1 MRESHEEL
9 QCNAAGWVMT
19 ARMRSVAI
27 AGLIGMG
34 AVALAVAIAVC
45 AVSFH
50 ITRSA
55 SPHLYEDLASLPH
68 RDVGL
73 VLGTSR
79 FSTDGLNEFYTARIE
94 AAAALYHDRKINHII
109 VSGSNPSRYYNE
121 PVVMK
126 RDLVEL
132 DVPETCITEDRG
144 GLRTLDSIVR
154 ADRVMGQK
162 SFTVVSQRFHAE
174 RAVYIGRHFGLDV
187 TAFCAK
193 DPVGLSH
200 YGAYL
205 REYGARFKAM
215 LDLTVLDTQP
225 TYLGKPIEIRLQ
237 PHRDQV
243 LRTD

>member
-1 MRESHEEL
+1 
-9 QCNAAGWVMT
+9 MT
-19 ARMRSVAI
+19 TRIRRVAV
-27 AGLIGMG
+27 AGLIAAGLVALTV
-34 AVALAVAIAVC
+34 AVAVW
-45 AVSFH
+45 AVSSH
-50 ITRSA
+50 IERTASA
-55 SPHLYEDLASLPH
+55 HLYEDLASLP
-68 RDVGL
+68 RREVGL

-94 AAAALYHDRKINHII
+94 AAAALYHDRKIDHII

-132 DVPETCITEDRG
+132 DVPEACITEDRG

-154 ADRVMGQK
+154 ADKVMGQQ
-162 SFTVVSQRFHAE
+162 SFTVVSQRFHAA

-187 TAFCAK
+187 SAFCAK
-193 DPVGLSH
+193 DPVGPSH

-205 REYGARFKAM
+205 REYGARFKAI

-225 TYLGKPIEIRLQ
+225 KYLGKPIEIELQ

-243 LRTD
+243 LNAD

>member
-1 MRESHEEL
+1 
-9 QCNAAGWVMT
+9 MT
-19 ARMRSVAI
+19 TRMRRVAI
-27 AGLIGMG
+27 AGLIGLG
-34 AVALAVAIAVC
+34 FAALSVAIAVY
-45 AVSFH
+45 AVSSH
-50 ITRSA
+50 IERAASA
-55 SPHLYEDLASLPH
+55 HLYEDLASLPR

-94 AAAALYHDRKINHII
+94 AAAALYHDGKIDHLI

-132 DVPETCITEDRG
+132 GVPEACITEDRG
-144 GLRTLDSIVR
+144 GLRTLDSVVR
-154 ADRVMGQK
+154 ADKVMGQK
-162 SFTVVSQRFHAE
+162 SFTVVSQRFHAA

-193 DPVGLSH
+193 DPVSLSH

-205 REYGARFKAM
+205 REYGARFKAI

-225 TYLGKPIEIRLQ
+225 TYLGKPIEIQLQ

-243 LRTD
+243 LRAD

>member
-1 MRESHEEL
+1 MSESHEEL

-19 ARMRSVAI
+19 TRVRRVAI

-34 AVALAVAIAVC
+34 LVALAVC
-45 AVSFH
+45 AVSLH
-50 ITRSA
+50 IGRAASA
-55 SPHLYEDLASLPH
+55 HLYEDLASLPR

-94 AAAALYHDRKINHII
+94 AAAALYHDRKIDHII

-126 RDLVEL
+126 RDLMEL
-132 DVPETCITEDRG
+132 DVPEACITEDRG

-154 ADRVMGQK
+154 AYRVMGQK

-174 RAVYIGRHFGLDV
+174 RAVYIGKHFGLDV

-225 TYLGKPIEIRLQ
+225 TYLGKPIEIQVQ
-237 PHRDQV
+237 PQRDQD